1 MSKFKDGIHTMRRL
15 FEFTSAA
22 IYTIAAISLVLM
34 AVSIV
39 GYSLYTTCNILFFQ
53 QKTVDFIF
61 TILQSV
67 SSVIISIAIID
78 VAKYM
83 VEEEILRDKELRKP
97 KEARETITKI
107 MVIISIAVSMEG
119 LVYIFK
125 AGTKDV
131 ALLIYPSILI
141 LCSVLV
147 IIGLGIYQRLSS
159 VIEEKDQKRHLTI
172 SPD

>member
-1 MSKFKDGIHTMRRL
+1 MQRAMRRL
-15 FEFTSAA
+15 FEYVSTLLYSVAA
-22 IYTIAAISLVLM
+22 ITLVVM
-34 AVSIV
+34 AVSII
-39 GYSLYTTCNILFFQ
+39 GSSLYSAFSSLFFLENYD
-53 QKTVDFIF
+53 DFIF

-97 KEARETITKI
+97 KEARETVTKI

-131 ALLIYPSILI
+131 SLLIYPSVLI
-141 LCSVLV
+141 LSSVLV
-147 IIGLGIYQRLSS
+147 IVGLGIYQKLSS
-159 VIEEKDQKRHLTI
+159 AIEESELDK
-172 SPD
+172 